1 MQDDCSDISST
12 FSDPLN
18 PFSPPKSHPN
28 FNYCCHINAGM
39 LSILYFNA
47 RSLVLKFDEL
57 GLMLV
62 ETHQPELCELLK
74 PCWIII
80 FLTMRFI
87 FQASSYTG
95 LIVILMVVYSCMPS
109 IIS

>member
-1 MQDDCSDISST
+1 MATTQYTKQTEKRMVKGLFVQSITVNSHMQGACSDLSST

-18 PFSPPKSHPN
+18 TFSPPKSHPN
-28 FNYCCHINAGM
+28 FNSDHCRHINAGM

-62 ETHQPELCELLK
+62 ETHQPD
-74 PCWIII
+74 
-80 FLTMRFI
+80 
-87 FQASSYTG
+87 
-95 LIVILMVVYSCMPS
+95 IV
-109 IIS
+109 